1 MGLRVRFL
9 STAAA
14 WFALVAAA
22 LVVAPLMFRERL
34 PNPMAMHWGPSGAPD
49 RSMSFTAALLFVV
62 GMWVLIGGGACV
74 VALVNAAM
82 LRRRTSR
89 VALGALLGGTGLF
102 FLGLQAV
109 TLAANLDAPDWRQA
123 GHLGW
128 TALLAVVGLVLGGW
142 LGALAARPGPDDQPE
157 RAAATSRR
165 FPLRPG
171 QRAVW
176 VSSVRSGLLA
186 VTGGSVLALGA
197 GLAVVALV
205 GGDGTLWTP
214 AVITLLVGLVAVTFS
229 SVRVQ
234 ITEEGVALSYGPFRL
249 PRRHIPVARVERA
262 WTEELFPSDV
272 GGWGIRGLPG
282 AATVMLRGGECLV
295 IGYVSG
301 GRLAVS
307 IDDAENGAA
316 LLNTLVA
323 STSTAAGTR

>member
-1 MGLRVRFL
+1 MGLRARFL

-14 WFALVAAA
+14 WFALVAAT
-22 LVVAPLMFRERL
+22 LVVAPLMLRERM
-34 PNPMAMHWGPSGAPD
+34 PDPVAMHWGPSGAPD
-49 RSMSFTAALLFVV
+49 RSMSFTASLLFEV

-74 VALVNAAM
+74 AALVNATT
-82 LRRRTSR
+82 LRRRASR
-89 VALGALLGGTGLF
+89 MALGALLGGTGLF

-128 TALLAVVGLVLGGW
+128 TALLAVAGLVLGGW
-142 LGALAARPGPDDQPE
+142 LGGLAARPGPDDQPE

-186 VTGGSVLALGA
+186 AIGGSVLAVGT

-205 GGDGTLWTP
+205 GGDGMLWTP
-214 AVITLLVGLVAVTFS
+214 AVITFLAGLVAVTFS

-234 ITEEGVALSYGPFRL
+234 ITEEGVVLFYGPLRL
-249 PRRHIPVARVERA
+249 PRKRIPIAKVERA
-262 WTEELFPSDV
+262 WSEELFPSNV

-282 AATVMLRGGECLV
+282 AVTVMLRGGECLV
-295 IGYVSG
+295 VGYVSG

-323 STSTAAGTR
+323 RASTGPGAR